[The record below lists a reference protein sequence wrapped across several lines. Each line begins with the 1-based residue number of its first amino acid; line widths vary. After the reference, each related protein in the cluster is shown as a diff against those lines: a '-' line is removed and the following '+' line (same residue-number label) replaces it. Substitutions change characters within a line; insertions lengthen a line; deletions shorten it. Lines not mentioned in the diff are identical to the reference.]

1 MFSRTNTSSASKQN
15 NGNSNGCYTWEKKH
29 PVPRLMFHSRLGWSD
44 FRTNIHWRIF
54 QCFHS
59 AALPQGKKKG
69 GGRWGRLLPT
79 SSPTPTFCKMPI
91 LRPQCTRQSA
101 HLTTVAMAATIPNFL
116 FVIKYSYR
124 IALNFKI
131 RLDTAPKRSPSQLL
145 DISYYRNQSLGTGA
159 HSRRSCRFQF
169 YIVINAAG
177 EENFTTIAGVDRTNP
192 DLFYPV
198 PPPRCRW
205 TCSPP
210 LPRMQLPLPLVLK
223 WFPQSLCWGGC
234 CKRCSIFQWLH

>member
-1 MFSRTNTSSASKQN
+1 MA
-15 NGNSNGCYTWEKKH
+15 
-29 PVPRLMFHSRLGWSD
+29 
-44 FRTNIHWRIF
+44 
-54 QCFHS
+54 
-59 AALPQGKKKG
+59 AALGRKSTQFLGLCFTPGCTEVTPEQTYIGVFFSIFIQQLSLGKKRG
-69 GGRWGRLLPT
+69 GDKRLLPT

-91 LRPQCTRQSA
+91 LRPQCTCQSA
-101 HLTTVAMAATIPNFL
+101 HATTVAMAATIPNFL

-177 EENFTTIAGVDRTNP
+177 EENFTTIAGVGCTNA
-192 DLFYPV
+192 DLFHPV
-198 PPPRCRW
+198 TPRRCRW

-210 LPRMQLPLPLVLK
+210 LPRTQLPPPLVLK
-223 WFPQSLCWGGC
+223 WFPQSLCWGATANVAAFFNGFISSENVLVC
-234 CKRCSIFQWLH
+234 TCKMGRWKQQ